1 MSGGVGVGVGGL
13 VGVCF
18 DHEGQVQNCL
28 YLAKTFVVKTLHYCN
43 LLCYNEKCLTSLLTF
58 KGVAMS
64 LYHIILLGDNGLTM
78 TSCQVTGNDNPMS
91 ITLSGDREHQLND
104 NDILSGDRE
113 QQPNDNDICSHAMFS
128 LQYT

>member
-1 MSGGVGVGVGGL
+1 MGVWGLGVGVWGL
-13 VGVCF
+13 DV
-18 DHEGQVQNCL
+18 
-28 YLAKTFVVKTLHYCN
+28 
-43 LLCYNEKCLTSLLTF
+43 
-58 KGVAMS
+58 
-64 LYHIILLGDNGLTM
+64 GDNGLTM

-113 QQPNDNDICSHAMFS
+113 MQLNDNDICSHAMFS